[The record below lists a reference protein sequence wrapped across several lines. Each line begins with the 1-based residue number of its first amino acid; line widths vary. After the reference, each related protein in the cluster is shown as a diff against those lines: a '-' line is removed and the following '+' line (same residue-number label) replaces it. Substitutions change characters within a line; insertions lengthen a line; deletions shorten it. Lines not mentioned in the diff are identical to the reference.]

1 MKTEKELAE
10 KVGLIQ
16 HLQEE
21 KNILLEM
28 RSIES
33 NHANPEIENLKAQ
46 MAEIDKKLAIERTK
60 VGQKEKEVETLK
72 KKMEEDR
79 DSL

>member
-1 MKTEKELAE
+1 
-10 KVGLIQ
+10 
-16 HLQEE
+16 
-21 KNILLEM
+21 M

-33 NHANPEIENLKAQ
+33 NHTNPEIENLKNQ
-46 MAEIDKKLAIERTK
+46 ITDIDKKLAIERTK
-60 VGQKEKEVETLK
+60 VLQKEKEVDTLK